1 MPRFSSNGTLEK
13 QKNLLFNSE
22 EDYYQVTD
30 VQFGEP
36 TDIIGLNLQC
46 NSHEQSVDE
55 IQRRRKKCV
64 ILFCVQGRRKSGA
77 TLFGCVVVW
86 HPAFVILKLCWS
98 CDLNL
103 NKGFDTKPLSHTLFY
118 LSPSPPF
125 SISIKAKFYEGRI
138 FLHLKQT
145 NLKLEN
151 FKLSFHSF
159 FA

>member
-55 IQRRRKKCV
+55 RQRRRKKNV
-64 ILFCVQGRRKSGA
+64 
-77 TLFGCVVVW
+77 
-86 HPAFVILKLCWS
+86 
-98 CDLNL
+98 
-103 NKGFDTKPLSHTLFY
+103 SH
-118 LSPSPPF
+118 
-125 SISIKAKFYEGRI
+125 
-138 FLHLKQT
+138 
-145 NLKLEN
+145 
-151 FKLSFHSF
+151 F
-159 FA
+159 FAFKEEEKVERHFLVVL